1 MFICVLR
8 KKEKS
13 IYKRQQFCVA
23 ALTGTAFAQSEIASQ
38 ITDQTQEIE
47 GSGITNDN
55 VVDLTMQTYGYK
67 VVFQDGSGV
76 LKTQYAQNDKDALS
90 GEAIGYRE
98 QTNGAGRKVIT
109 GISGATAT
117 INGSS
122 VNPQT

>member
-1 MFICVLR
+1 
-8 KKEKS
+8 
-13 IYKRQQFCVA
+13 
-23 ALTGTAFAQSEIASQ
+23 
-38 ITDQTQEIE
+38 
-47 GSGITNDN
+47 
-55 VVDLTMQTYGYK
+55 MQTYGYK

-109 GISGATAT
+109 GISGAMAT